1 MTTKSYWWHY
11 ENLPSGEPYDW
22 GGAARTDNP
31 DDNIDFHLD
40 LGAGR
45 LPKGRLTIDRFDDP
59 TIDLVVD
66 LELLHL
72 IGPGSR
78 GWERAEEFKVL
89 RNGSTTV
96 QNANPSEGLVPVQGR
111 LPFPTGSIKSIIT
124 HHCFE
129 HIGDGFIRLVDECHR
144 VLEPGG
150 ILRVIVPLFPSH
162 AAVADPDH
170 KRYFLIDTFNS
181 FVGTEQGD
189 SWMESFSTPYTTA
202 RFKEGE
208 KGYTARSVDPSV
220 WWTPDDA
227 REMRITLQKWGKT
240 A

>member
-1 MTTKSYWWHY
+1 MSKSYWWHY

-59 TIDLVVD
+59 TIDFVVD

-78 GWERAEEFKVL
+78 GWDRASAFHEARQGDIGQV
-89 RNGSTTV
+89 
-96 QNANPSEGLVPVQGR
+96 NPNEGLVPVQGR
-111 LPFPTGSIKSIIT
+111 LPFPTGSIESIIT

-129 HIGDGFIRLVDECHR
+129 HIGAGFIRLMDECHR
-144 VLEPGG
+144 VLKPGG
-150 ILRVIVPLFPSH
+150 ILRVIVPLFPST

-170 KRYFLIDTFNS
+170 KRYFMLDS
-181 FVGTEQGD
+181 FLPFMGAPDGT
-189 SWMESFSTPYTTA
+189 SWMESFSTPYSTA
-202 RFKEGE
+202 RFEEGE
-208 KGYTARSVDPSV
+208 RDHTARSSDPTD
-220 WWTPDDA
+220 WWGEGEADH
-227 REMRITLQKWGKT
+227 REMRITLRKYG
-240 A
+240 

>member
-1 MTTKSYWWHY
+1 MSKSYWWHY
-11 ENLPSGEPYDW
+11 DNLPSGEPYDW

-59 TIDLVVD
+59 TIDLVMD
-66 LELLHL
+66 LDLLHL

-78 GWERAEEFKVL
+78 GWERAGKFVGPRDEV
-89 RNGSTTV
+89 
-96 QNANPSEGLVPVQGR
+96 NPHDGLIPVQGR
-111 LPFPTGSIKSIIT
+111 LPFPTGSIRSIIT

-129 HIGDGFIRLVDECHR
+129 HIGEGFIRLMDECHR

-150 ILRVIVPLFPSH
+150 KLRVIVPLFPST

-170 KRYFLIDTFNS
+170 KRYFMLDS
-181 FVGTEQGD
+181 FLPFMGAPDGS
-189 SWMESFSTPYTTA
+189 SWMESFSTPYSTA
-202 RFKEGE
+202 RFEEGE
-208 KGYTARSVDPSV
+208 RDYTARSKDSAD
-220 WWTPDDA
+220 WWGEGSADH
-227 REMRITLQKWGKT
+227 REMRITLRKHG
-240 A
+240 